1 MIVEVI
7 ERRLQRRG
15 DIDLKESLPNRVSFL
30 DEADVHR
37 VDPLLGCLEG
47 WTEDGIP
54 TELASR
60 AGWRVG
66 VFVWPVVCRAI
77 RKANVAVK

>member
-47 WTEDGIP
+47 WTEDGHP
-54 TELASR
+54 HRVGLSSRLASR
-60 AGWRVG
+60 MLSSGRSCAARSGRQTL
-66 VFVWPVVCRAI
+66 R
-77 RKANVAVK
+77 

>member
-15 DIDLKESLPNRVSFL
+15 DIDLKESLPNRVRFL

-37 VDPLLGCLEG
+37 VDPLLGCVEG
-47 WTEDGIP
+47 CTEDGIL
-54 TELASR
+54 TELASSSPLAR
-60 AGWRVG
+60 RML
-66 VFVWPVVCRAI
+66 
-77 RKANVAVK
+77 